1 MLKNKLILVKG
12 AGDFASGTIRRLH
25 LAGAK
30 VIATELEQPLTIR
43 RMVAFSQAI
52 YDNEHEVEGVIGAR
66 ADMTDIDQHL
76 IKDKVPVLIDPDT
89 KILDEL
95 KFNIVIDGR
104 MAKKNMGTRI
114 DEAPIVIGLGPGFNA
129 GVDCHAVVET
139 LAGHNLGRVIYKGKP
154 AEDTGV
160 PFPTDLQN
168 SPCCAGFSPT
178 PCCAG
183 SSFDVND
190 YLIRAPTDGVFNSEK
205 KIGDL
210 ISSGDTLG
218 RINKTPVQSKIDGL
232 LRGLI
237 HDGAHVKKDLKIGDI
252 DPSCDKARVY
262 QVSEKAN
269 AIAGGVL
276 EAVLSLLNKNEIKQ
290 KSINY

>member
-30 VIATELEQPLTIR
+30 VISTELAQPLTIR

-52 YDNEHEVEGVIGAR
+52 FDGEHEVEGVIGVR
-66 ADMTDIDQHL
+66 ADMSDIDRCF
-76 IKDKVPVLIDPDT
+76 IENKVPVLVDPET

-95 KFNIVIDGR
+95 QFNIVIDGR
-104 MAKKNMGTRI
+104 MAKRNLGTSI
-114 DEAPIVIGLGPGFNA
+114 QEAPIVLGLGPGYEA

-139 LAGHNLGRVIYKGKP
+139 LAGHNLGRVVYKGKP

-160 PFPTDLQN
+160 PIPTGAQ
-168 SPCCAGFSPT
+168 SGQYPCCTGFDQE
-178 PCCAG
+178 PCCTG
-183 SSFDVND
+183 FTVDVND
-190 YLIRAPTDGVFNSEK
+190 YLLRAPAAGMFKAEK
-205 KIGDL
+205 EIGEL
-210 ISSGDTLG
+210 VQVGDTVG
-218 RINKTPVQSKIDGL
+218 YIEDKPVKTKAAGV

-237 HDGAHVKKDLKIGDI
+237 HDRTKVTKGLKIGDI
-252 DPSCDKARVY
+252 DPSGDKVRVY
-262 QVSEKAN
+262 QISEKAN

-276 EAVLSLLNKNEIKQ
+276 EACLVLLNK
-290 KSINY
+290 